1 MSKKDRELSDKELKQ
16 AAGGKGGA
24 GSLGGSKKS
33 GGKSSNTPD
42 EKKPYD
48 RHGAPTPLDRKKA

>member
-1 MSKKDRELSDKELKQ
+1 MSQKKDRELSDKELKK

-24 GSLGGSKKS
+24 QSQTGSKK
-33 GGKSSNTPD
+33 GGSASDTP

-48 RHGAPTPLDRKKA
+48 RHSSPRSLDRGKN